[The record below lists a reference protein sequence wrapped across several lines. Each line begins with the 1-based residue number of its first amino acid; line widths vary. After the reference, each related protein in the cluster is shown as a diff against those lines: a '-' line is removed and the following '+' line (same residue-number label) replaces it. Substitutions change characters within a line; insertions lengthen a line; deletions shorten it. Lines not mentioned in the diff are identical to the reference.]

1 MPIMQITD
9 KEISLK
15 ADKVTLTLV
24 DTTYEEQTK
33 LIGESEGKTLET
45 IESKNNL
52 EAGLLSDIKNKQ
64 DEMHN
69 KFESYINLIK
79 KNSLK
84 WGFGEIPV
92 FSVNEYSYSSLGI
105 NIQPDHVAD
114 NALKNNIMQNEMYF
128 SERRNKISA
137 ALWWLKTKWEEK
149 IKMALGDII
158 LNITN
163 SKVLKYQIHAGQKK
177 LLVALALQCNAGG
190 EVPHVPQNDSGDF
203 KFLRTPYLGEYSG
216 TGEINITI
224 ETGALYT
231 YTYSATLNGLLEPPT
246 PTGSSAVSTGTF
258 SNANNYVW
266 IKARFPNGM
275 ITECKYERGTASPK
289 SPDTTAAPL
298 SRENN
303 NCKLTAVQK
312 IYFNTD
318 GSKPNLNSFQALD
331 VGSSYTVDTATG
343 HEVICAVMANPLTDD
358 MTFVPYT
365 KFIMPFGGYEY
376 PRTLVLVYDIADNGV
391 ILDCVINTGVVAATH
406 TIDDMQLTLDGKS
419 LLMRSSAMGLKVFDI
434 EAYGVSP
441 VYKPYDMLTL
451 DDLIRV
457 YN

>member
-69 KFESYINLIK
+69 KFEAYINLIK

-84 WGFGEIPV
+84 WGFGEI
-92 FSVNEYSYSSLGI
+92 SVLNEHEYSYLSLGI

-137 ALWWLKTKWEEK
+137 ALWWLKTKWEER

-177 LLVALALQCNAGG
+177 LLVALALQCNAVGD
-190 EVPHVPQNDSGDF
+190 VPQNDSGDF
-203 KFLRTPYLGEYSG
+203 KFLRTPYLGAYSG
-216 TGEINITI
+216 TGDITVPI
-224 ETGALYT
+224 EAGALYT
-231 YTYSATLNGLLEPPT
+231 YSFSSTLNDLTEPLT
-246 PTGSSAVSTGTF
+246 PTDKSTVSTGSF
-258 SNANNYVW
+258 VNANNYVW

-303 NCKLTAVQK
+303 NCKLTAAQK

-318 GSKPNLNSFQALD
+318 GSKPNLNSFQTLD
-331 VGSSYTVDTATG
+331 VGFSYTVDTATG

-365 KFIMPFGGYEY
+365 KFIMPYGGYEY
-376 PRTLVLVYDIADNGV
+376 PRTVVLVYDISDKGV
-391 ILDCVINTGVVAATH
+391 ILDCVINSGVVAASH

-419 LLMRSSAMGLKVFDI
+419 LLMKSSSMGLKVFDI
-434 EAYGVSP
+434 EDYGVSP